1 MLRLVPIDSINPSS
15 YNPRKADQK
24 RLKILELSLS
34 KLGFVMPI
42 YCDKSGE
49 ILSGHQRHHVSKLMG
64 LTHVPVYFTQQM
76 KLNERKALNIAFN
89 RGTNDL
95 AQKDT
100 PKSITEALSGFDL
113 NAVASKV
120 DNKKFDDPLFYR
132 CMKTTSL
139 PVQKLVEVNRGRW
152 VNYARNMARV
162 LYSKKIVMPV
172 ICTPDNK
179 VVNGIGRLQ
188 YAAEKRWETIE
199 VVYIS
204 EEEAELSNV
213 VLNLLSMDFDIH
225 SRYEDLLRYNSFR
238 RSRRSRKELGFGFIF
253 VVAPNTRPNAFDVTE
268 PSNTKLWKKTH
279 GRSVVDFGAG
289 HLTETEILRSI
300 GVHVSCFE
308 PYRLGGSDQI
318 SKPESL
324 KIAKAFLDDV
334 ASGRRFT
341 SVFISS
347 VLNSVPFEK
356 DRQKIACLCAALCDD
371 KTHLYACASS
381 TIDSVSYASTLGIDA
396 LAKRQSTY
404 ATFALDYESGIT
416 IGDFKEHPKVQ
427 KYHSPDEFYDLFKRY
442 FEVVNV
448 NAKYSN
454 VQATCHTPRRK
465 QIFEDL
471 RKAIEFEFDLPYPDG
486 STMGL
491 VDYALKAY
499 SKRLGVEL

>member
-238 RSRRSRKELGFGFIF
+238 RSRRSRKR
-253 VVAPNTRPNAFDVTE
+253 AW
-268 PSNTKLWKKTH
+268 LW
-279 GRSVVDFGAG
+279 F
-289 HLTETEILRSI
+289 
-300 GVHVSCFE
+300 
-308 PYRLGGSDQI
+308 Y
-318 SKPESL
+318 
-324 KIAKAFLDDV
+324 
-334 ASGRRFT
+334 
-341 SVFISS
+341 
-347 VLNSVPFEK
+347 
-356 DRQKIACLCAALCDD
+356 LCC
-371 KTHLYACASS
+371 CA
-381 TIDSVSYASTLGIDA
+381 
-396 LAKRQSTY
+396 
-404 ATFALDYESGIT
+404 
-416 IGDFKEHPKVQ
+416 
-427 KYHSPDEFYDLFKRY
+427 
-442 FEVVNV
+442 
-448 NAKYSN
+448 
-454 VQATCHTPRRK
+454 
-465 QIFEDL
+465 
-471 RKAIEFEFDLPYPDG
+471 
-486 STMGL
+486 
-491 VDYALKAY
+491 
-499 SKRLGVEL
+499 